1 MSEPTYAPLVTVSAT
16 YGTGGSIIAPRLAE
30 ALGLP
35 FVDRLDHSGHVAGG
49 RPGRADL
56 AGRPLRGGTVRAGR
70 GDHAGRSLS
79 QLLRPAAS
87 VGVVMTPD
95 AVLDDDDTL
104 RQRTEKGVR
113 DLAAGAPGV
122 LLGRA
127 GAVVMRSR
135 PRAYHVRLDGPVER
149 RVAWA
154 ASHENVGLEAAQGR
168 QSETDRARTLFVKR
182 LLSRRSHRC
191 PPLPPVARH
200 DGVRHRS
207 FAGGAGGGCPGFLRQ
222 QSRRPLT
229 SCRGQACGGGSTLRR
244 GWCWAR
250 SRWCAQ

>member
-1 MSEPTYAPLVTVSAT
+1 MPGPNYAPLVTVSAT

-30 ALGLP
+30 ILGLP
-35 FVDRLDHSGHVAGG
+35 YVDRLITPDMSEEAARGE
-49 RPGRADL
+49 RTLRAARSEEGL
-56 AGRPLRGGTVRAGR
+56 SEGEEETTPAGRF
-70 GDHAGRSLS
+70 LS
-79 QLLRPAAS
+79 YFARAAS

-149 RVAWA
+149 RVAWV
-154 ASHENVGLEAAQGR
+154 ASHENIGVEVAQRR
-168 QSETDRARTLFVKR
+168 QAETDRARTLFVKR
-182 LLSRRSHRC
+182 LFRTDPSDARLYHLVLDTTVLGIDRS
-191 PPLPPVARH
+191 LEVLTVA
-200 DGVRHRS
+200 VRAF
-207 FAGGAGGGCPGFLRQ
+207 FANNPAGP
-222 QSRRPLT
+222 
-229 SCRGQACGGGSTLRR
+229 
-244 GWCWAR
+244 
-250 SRWCAQ
+250 